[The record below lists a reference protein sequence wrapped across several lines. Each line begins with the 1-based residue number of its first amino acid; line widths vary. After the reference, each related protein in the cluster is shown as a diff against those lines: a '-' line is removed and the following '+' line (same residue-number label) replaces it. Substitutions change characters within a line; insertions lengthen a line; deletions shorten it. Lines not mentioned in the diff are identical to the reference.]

1 MGEDSASGGHE
12 FIAIL
17 RDRRLRAAFQPIVE
31 LSSGATVGYEALIRG
46 PTGSPFFTAD
56 ALLAEAYRTRRVVEF
71 DWAARAVACRAALHA
86 ELSPDCL
93 LFLNIEP
100 LALDSASPRDVWP
113 DIATAFA
120 RFRVVLEVT
129 ERSLIGDPASLL
141 NGIGHNKSM
150 VAGVALDD
158 VGASDVTVS
167 MLSLLG
173 PTVIKLDRWVIAQAP
188 APSALRVLEVAYQ
201 ESERTGSLIL
211 AEGIET
217 EAQLELAR
225 SLGVS
230 LGQGRYLGRPAALPR
245 TPPSGKRIELA
256 PLAAEV
262 QATPFDALQG
272 RVTGRARAKVLAPLA
287 NQLAQRNADLTHPG
301 VFLVLVPEP
310 GMLDPIQ
317 QHRLATLAQ
326 HGVLAAVLGTD
337 LPGDLGP
344 GVQASALRHGDELGR
359 EWAVVSLGPDAASAF
374 LARTTSGAH
383 TTDEEYEFGV
393 THDPRRVIE
402 AARGLV
408 KRLGSTAT
416 TWSDGRGAER

>member
-1 MGEDSASGGHE
+1 MADWTADEHE
-12 FIAIL
+12 FGAIL
-17 RDRRLRAAFQPIVE
+17 RERRLRAVFQPILE

-46 PTGSPFFTAD
+46 PAGSPFVTAD
-56 ALLAEAYRTRRVVEF
+56 ALLAEAYRIRRVIEF
-71 DWAARAVACRAALHA
+71 DWVARAVACRAALAA

-100 LALDSASPRDVWP
+100 LALDSASPHDLWP
-113 DIATAFA
+113 DIEAAFS
-120 RFRVVLEVT
+120 RLRVVLEVT
-129 ERSLIGDPASLL
+129 ERSLLGDPAALL

-158 VGASDVTVS
+158 VGSSPVTVS

-188 APSALRVLEVAYQ
+188 APGALRVLEVAYQ
-201 ESERTGSLIL
+201 EAERTGALIL

-217 EAQLELAR
+217 AAQLELAR
-225 SLGVS
+225 SLGVP

-245 TPPSGKRIELA
+245 TAPPTKRVELA

-262 QATPFDALQG
+262 HATPFDALRG
-272 RVTGRARAKVLAPLA
+272 RVAGRAPAKVLAPLA

-344 GVQASALRHGDELGR
+344 GVQASALRPGDKLSR
-359 EWAVVSLGPDAASAF
+359 EWAVVSLGPDGTSAF
-374 LARTTSGAH
+374 LARTASGAH
-383 TTDEEYEFGV
+383 TADAEYEFGV
-393 THDPRRVIE
+393 THDPQRVIA
-402 AARGLV
+402 AARSLV
-408 KRLGSTAT
+408 KRLGSTSGAP
-416 TWSDGRGAER
+416 GAER